1 MTDIVSLTHT
11 HTRIQYV
18 FFSFVQSNKVSHI
31 NTQSLNFFFESQIH
45 EKHENW
51 LFFGCRY
58 YDDDDDDDI

>member
-45 EKHENW
+45 EKHEN
-51 LFFGCRY
+51 
-58 YDDDDDDDI
+58 